1 MVAVGSVTP
10 EQAKSM
16 GLPFPVLSD
25 LELTAAKK
33 YGLLHE
39 KGYMLK
45 DVSRPATFLLG
56 PGRVIQWMRVGDNI
70 RPRPAF
76 SEIFEEMRK

>member
-1 MVAVGSVTP
+1 MVAVGKVTP

-16 GLPFPVLSD
+16 ALPFPVLSD
-25 LELTAAKK
+25 MELTAAKK
-33 YGLLHE
+33 YGLIHE
-39 KGYMLK
+39 KGYMLQ

-56 PGRVIQWMRVGDNI
+56 PDRVIKWMRAADNI

-76 SEIFEEMRK
+76 EEIFEAMRR

>member
-1 MVAVGSVTP
+1 MVAVGKVTP

-16 GLPFPVLSD
+16 ALPFPVLSD
-25 LELTAAKK
+25 MELTAAKK
-33 YGLLHE
+33 YGLIHE
-39 KGYMLK
+39 KGYMLQ

-56 PGRVIQWMRVGDNI
+56 PDRVIRWMSAADNI

-76 SEIFEEMRK
+76 SEIFEEMRR